1 MSDVRVTVGLYRHFK
16 GGYYY
21 VTGLSRS
28 ATDEKTIM
36 VNYFDVCHP
45 EAGAF
50 TRPLYDFTST
60 TDKVEKDDIGEPF
73 EAGVDIKDRKD
84 NVTGQIARFERVK
97 DLNFQLGSVS
107 TEQLIRELRKRTD
120 SPIHEL
126 DIEGLQSKIFA
137 KDYCVGEACEA
148 TEDTPR
154 GVYTLAS
161 FDKQMDAENYYL
173 THPHKKNT
181 KVFKRTF
188 IEV

>member
-1 MSDVRVTVGLYRHFK
+1 MSETTRVTVGLYRHFK

-28 ATDEKTIM
+28 ATDEKTIL

-45 EAGAF
+45 EVGAF
-50 TRPLYDFTST
+50 SRPLADFIADHDT
-60 TDKVEKDDIGEPF
+60 TEQFGDEMTLY
-73 EAGVDIKDRKD
+73 IKDRFD
-84 NVTGQIARFERVK
+84 NVTGQSVRFERVK

-107 TEQLIRELRKRTD
+107 TEHLIRELRKRTD

-154 GVYTLAS
+154 GVYTIAS
-161 FDKQMDAENYYL
+161 FDKQLDAENYLY
-173 THPHKKNT
+173 THKHKKNT

>member
-1 MSDVRVTVGLYRHFK
+1 MRSKVSVTVGLYRHFK

-28 ATDEKTIM
+28 ATDENTVM

-45 EAGAF
+45 EVGAF
-50 TRPLYDFTST
+50 TRPLDDFIADHDT
-60 TDKVEKDDIGEPF
+60 TEQFGDEMTLY
-73 EAGVDIKDRKD
+73 IKDRVD
-84 NVTGQIARFERVK
+84 NVTGQVARFERVK
-97 DLNFQLGSVS
+97 DLNFQLGSIS

-126 DIEGLQSKIFA
+126 DIEGLQSKIFS

-161 FDKQMDAENYYL
+161 FNKQMDAENYLL
-173 THPHKKNT
+173 THPHRKNT

-188 IEV
+188 IEA